1 MAGLS
6 LAALRNLSS
15 RERRTL
21 AFGGVI
27 AAVLFVIA
35 GVLPLERHVA
45 QLHREVARRTA
56 ELAWMR
62 RVAPE
67 LAAAGPVHRR
77 GSTLPLIV
85 LIDQSARQSG
95 LGSTLTGSTPSGPR
109 GLNLQLQRAPF
120 DRMVG
125 WLARLHQDDGV
136 EVTGARIQAAGP
148 PGLVNASLDL
158 KRP

>member
-1 MAGLS
+1 MAGWS
-6 LAALRNLSS
+6 LASLGNLSS

-27 AAVLFVIA
+27 AAVLFVLA
-35 GVLPLERHVA
+35 VVLPLERHVA
-45 QLHREVARRTA
+45 QLRRDVARRTT
-56 ELAWMR
+56 ELTWMR
-62 RVAPE
+62 RIAPE
-67 LAAAGPVHRR
+67 LAAAPVRR

-95 LGSTLTGSTPSGPR
+95 LGSALTGSTPSGPS

-136 EVTGARIQAAGP
+136 EVTGARIQASGA

>member
-6 LAALRNLSS
+6 LASLRNLSS
-15 RERRTL
+15 RDRRTL
-21 AFGGVI
+21 VFGGVI

-35 GVLPLERHVA
+35 VVVPLERHVA

-67 LAAAGPVHRR
+67 LAAAGPARR
-77 GSTLPLIV
+77 RSTLPLIV

-95 LGSTLTGSTPSGPR
+95 LGAALAGSTPSGPS

-125 WLARLHQDDGV
+125 WLARLHQNDGV